1 MSQFTIDDLRKT
13 IDSCL
18 GGGGAKPLTDATID
32 TELDDLGYDSLSIY
46 EFVIKLQEDLHI
58 SITDEEIDD
67 LRTPR
72 TVIDFI
78 NHRLA
83 EAA

>member
-1 MSQFTIDDLRKT
+1 MSQFTVDDLRKI

-18 GGGGAKPLTDATID
+18 GGDGAALVTDATVD
-32 TELDDLGYDSLSIY
+32 TELDDLGYDSLAIY
-46 EFVIKLQEDLHI
+46 ELVLKLQDDLHI
-58 SITDEEIDD
+58 SITDEEIDE

-72 TVIDFI
+72 AVIDFI
-78 NHRLA
+78 NRRLA

>member
-1 MSQFTIDDLRKT
+1 VHLINIDLIYSRHGWSGHMSQFTVDDLHKT

-18 GGGGAKPLTDATID
+18 GGDGAALVTDATVD
-32 TELDDLGYDSLSIY
+32 TELD
-46 EFVIKLQEDLHI
+46 DLHI
-58 SITDEEIDD
+58 SITDEEIDE

-72 TVIDFI
+72 AVIDFI
-78 NHRLA
+78 NRRLA